1 MRYLNI
7 LYSFK
12 ENAMN
17 KIKNNKK
24 GFSLIELL
32 VVVAIIGIL
41 AAVGIVAY
49 SGYTKSAK
57 INSSKSSHATIVKF
71 SNAEKTKC
79 DTGAAENMGLVGT
92 DGSAATT
99 DVTCKTNV
107 GSGKAALAATELNKH
122 FQGKKFKNPHD
133 SSTLA
138 TDSCTIVDANVGC
151 TLIAGA
157 NSNNDLSIKTCIET
171 PCDGSVGANILSATI
186 SWE

>member
-1 MRYLNI
+1 M
-7 LYSFK
+7 K
-12 ENAMN
+12 

-79 DTGAAENMGLVGT
+79 DTGAATNMGLVKL
-92 DGSAATT
+92 DGSAAA
-99 DVTCKTNV
+99 VTCKLTV
-107 GSGKAALAATELNKH
+107 GSGKAGTAATAFNVH
-122 FQGKKFKNPHD
+122 FQGKKFKNPH
-133 SSTLA
+133 SSSDLA
-138 TDSCTIVDANVGC
+138 TKNCSIDDANVGC
-151 TLIAGA
+151 TLLVGT
-157 NSNNDLSIKTCIET
+157 NSNNDLSIRTCVET
-171 PCDGSVGANILSATI
+171 PCATADNVLSDVV
-186 SWE
+186 SWQ

>member
-1 MRYLNI
+1 M
-7 LYSFK
+7 K
-12 ENAMN
+12 

-71 SNAEKTKC
+71 ANAEKTKC
-79 DTGAAENMGLVGT
+79 DTGAADNMGLVKL
-92 DGSAATT
+92 DGSAAA
-99 DVTCKTNV
+99 VTCSATV
-107 GSGKAALAATELNKH
+107 GFGKAALAATALQIH
-122 FQGKKFKNPHD
+122 FQGKKFKNPHN
-133 SSTLA
+133 SSNLA
-138 TDSCTIVDANVGC
+138 TLPSPGCTMDDKNVGC
-151 TLIAGA
+151 TLIDGV
-157 NSNNDLSIKTCIET
+157 NNNTNLRVQTCIET
-171 PCDGSVGANILSATI
+171 PCATAANHLEDIV

>member
-1 MRYLNI
+1 M
-7 LYSFK
+7 K
-12 ENAMN
+12 

-79 DTGAAENMGLVGT
+79 ETGAAVNMGLVTAAGAT
-92 DGSAATT
+92 ATVTCATT
-99 DVTCKTNV
+99 V
-107 GSGKAALAATELNKH
+107 GSGKAALAAIALIAH
-122 FQGKKFKNPHD
+122 FQGKKFKNPHK
-133 SSTLA
+133 SSSLA
-138 TDSCTIVDANVGC
+138 TDTCTIVDVNVGC
-151 TLIAGA
+151 TLIAGT
-157 NSNNDLSIKTCIET
+157 NTNNDLTIKTCVET
-171 PCDGSVGANILSATI
+171 PCATAANVLTDVI